1 MKKRI
6 KKFNGERILFN
17 GILNDLYIEKDIYGN
32 QIEKVKI
39 SNIKSDNGLYNIDNC
54 YFIKSKEFEN
64 FKVGENITFYAR
76 VTYNTSG
83 YLGDIKNIS
92 QKQLE
97 LKLIR
102 PTKIRR

>member
-6 KKFNGERILFN
+6 KKFNGERILFT
-17 GILNDLYIEKDIYGN
+17 GIFDDYFIEKDIYGN
-32 QIEKVKI
+32 NIDKVKI
-39 SNIKSDNGLYNIDNC
+39 SNIKSEDEKYEITNC
-54 YFIKSKEFEN
+54 CFNKGKYFEN
-64 FKVGENITFYAR
+64 FKKGEILKFYAR
-76 VTYNTSG
+76 VIHKTSG
-83 YLGDIKNIS
+83 YLGDIKNIK